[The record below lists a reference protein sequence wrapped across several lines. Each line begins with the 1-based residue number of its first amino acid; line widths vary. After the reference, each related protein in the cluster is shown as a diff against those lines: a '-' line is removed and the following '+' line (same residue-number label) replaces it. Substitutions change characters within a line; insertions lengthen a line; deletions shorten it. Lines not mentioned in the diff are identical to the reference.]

1 MADYQLTILIVDD
14 NRVMREVIAK
24 ILSAT
29 SHRTLLAS
37 GHKEA
42 IVHLNSSHIDMIL
55 MDIEMPEVDGYQLTR
70 MIRDKYDH
78 WIPVIFLSGNDIEQ
92 ALEKGIDA
100 GGDDY
105 LVKPV
110 TPVILNAKVR
120 AMARIAQMQSKLDE
134 LNKKLEKLNAQDP
147 LTKLLNRRALDK
159 KLKDTWSLISRQN
172 PANGC
177 VSVIMLDIDHFKQFN
192 DHYGHPEGDVC
203 LKRVAL
209 ALKQKINRSSDYVAR
224 YGGEEFVIVLPQTNK
239 EGAIKIAE
247 EIGNAIQQER
257 IVHEYSLV
265 SNIVS
270 LSIGVATGQP
280 SKIGY
285 KELIKQADKAL
296 YDSKHAGRNQIS
308 FFSE

>member
-29 SHRTLLAS
+29 SHQTLLAS

-42 IVHLNSSHIDMIL
+42 LEHLDNSTVDMIL
-55 MDIEMPEVDGYQLTR
+55 MDIEMPEVDGYELTR
-70 MIRDKYDH
+70 LIRNKYKH

-134 LNKKLEKLNAQDP
+134 LNKKLEKLSAQDP

-159 KLKDTWSLISRQN
+159 KLKETWSLISRQD
-172 PANGC
+172 PDQGV
-177 VSVIMLDIDHFKQFN
+177 VSVIMVDIDHFKQFN
-192 DHYGHPEGDVC
+192 DHYGHPEGDIC

-209 ALKQKINRSSDYVAR
+209 ALKQQTNRSSDYVAR
-224 YGGEEFVIVLPQTNK
+224 FGGEEFVIILPQTTKN
-239 EGAIKIAE
+239 GALKLAE
-247 EIGNAIQQER
+247 EVLLAIQQES
-257 IVHEYSLV
+257 IEHKYSKV
-265 SNIVS
+265 SDVVTLSVGVS
-270 LSIGVATGQP
+270 TGQP

-296 YDSKHAGRNQIS
+296 YDSKHAGRNQVS